1 MVPDNP
7 SAQDDKRVNSL
18 CACPLIETDLHHSK
32 KLGALGWEIRTGD
45 QLVLTKETK
54 TAWRRRMRSI
64 GHQRTSIVLVS
75 KKSYQL
81 VETHLDCAGLD
92 EGNG

>member
-1 MVPDNP
+1 V
-7 SAQDDKRVNSL
+7 
-18 CACPLIETDLHHSK
+18 
-32 KLGALGWEIRTGD
+32 EIRTGD

-64 GHQRTSIVLVS
+64 GDQRTSIVLVS

-81 VETHLDCAGLD
+81 VEKHLDYVVLD
-92 EGNG
+92 EGNE